1 MAARVKVQMALSE
14 AYAVSSSNPLAV
26 SRRSV
31 KHSCDMAGRT
41 GTNYTFLVGVLAY
54 LSYIEFLAMR
64 GKALVLLLAWLLAGG
79 HYTLYLCYHT
89 LGQH

>member
-1 MAARVKVQMALSE
+1 MAA
-14 AYAVSSSNPLAV
+14 
-26 SRRSV
+26 
-31 KHSCDMAGRT
+31 RT

-54 LSYIEFLAMR
+54 LSYIEFLAWR

-89 LGQH
+89 LGQHRRRKIENIIFCNR

>member
-1 MAARVKVQMALSE
+1 
-14 AYAVSSSNPLAV
+14 
-26 SRRSV
+26 
-31 KHSCDMAGRT
+31 MAGRT

-54 LSYIEFLAMR
+54 LSYIEFLAWG

-89 LGQH
+89 LG